1 MLSRFALTFFLIISN
16 ELSGAESQGGMP
28 QLNPDSFVSQIFWL
42 TVFFFLLFVS
52 LHYFFLPR
60 IHNLRSQREKTIE
73 NYLTETKKLNE
84 QIEGIIKQIEDELY
98 EGKNFF
104 ESEIKKTT
112 EFNKKIFEQ
121 KIKAVDQN
129 LEEKKLNFSQNL
141 LSSKKNFEDKI
152 PKICVNLSDQLY
164 EKVIGEKIKGN
175 EKEFGEV
182 LKKS

>member
-42 TVFFFLLFVS
+42 TIFFVLLFVS

-60 IHNLRSQREKTIE
+60 IHNLRSQREKTVE

-84 QIEGIIKQIEDELY
+84 QIENIIKQIENELN
-98 EGKNFF
+98 EGKSFF
-104 ESEIKKTT
+104 ESEVKKTT
-112 EFNKKIFEQ
+112 ESYKKIFEQ
-121 KIKAVDQN
+121 KIKEVDQN
-129 LEEKKLNFSQNL
+129 IEEKKLNFSKNL
-141 LSSKKNFEDKI
+141 ISSKKKIEDKI
-152 PKICVNLSDQLY
+152 PKICINLSDQLY
-164 EKVIGEKIKGN
+164 EKVIGEKIKGT

>member
-42 TVFFFLLFVS
+42 TIFFVLLFVS

-60 IHNLRSQREKTIE
+60 IHNLRSQREKTVE

-84 QIEGIIKQIEDELY
+84 QIENIINQIENELN
-98 EGKNFF
+98 EGKSFF
-104 ESEIKKTT
+104 ESEVKKTT
-112 EFNKKIFEQ
+112 ESYKKIFEQ
-121 KIKAVDQN
+121 KIKEVDQN
-129 LEEKKLNFSQNL
+129 IEEKKLNFSKNL
-141 LSSKKNFEDKI
+141 ISSKKKIEDKI
-152 PKICVNLSDQLY
+152 PKICINLSDQLY
-164 EKVIGEKIKGN
+164 EKVIGEKIKGT